1 MLLAVVQE
9 LCLTGVPHAGENAK
23 ADYAGQGVWNLKAAA
38 EARKIGEVHMP
49 AGSTANGEGAYPPVE
64 EWCAF
69 LSLPWSC
76 CGLSRVCLSLTLLR
90 IYFASPSCVIKFNSH
105 LVVCSVAPFC
115 KCQRNKRSI

>member
-9 LCLTGVPHAGENAK
+9 LCLTAVPHAGENAK

-38 EARKIGEVHMP
+38 EARKFGEVHMP

-76 CGLSRVCLSLTLLR
+76 CGLFGVCFALTVLCAMHLLCITLVRCNLQLSSSSL
-90 IYFASPSCVIKFNSH
+90 F
-105 LVVCSVAPFC
+105 CSAAHFC
-115 KCQRNKRSI
+115 K